1 MKFLRAAVPVA
12 LVALLVTFFVP
23 SPDAGRVIAASEA
36 STAKTETAVLAGG
49 CFWGMESV
57 FEHVRGV
64 TNVVSG
70 FSGGSKETAHYDD
83 VSEGDTGHAESVEI
97 TYDPA
102 RISYATLL
110 DVYFRVAHDPTE
122 LNAQGP
128 DSGTQYRSAIFY
140 ASPDQKRIA
149 EAKIA
154 ALTAQHVFPGA
165 DRHAGRPATR
175 FLSGGVLPP
184 ALRRPAP
191 ALSVHRHQRRA
202 ETRAAPRA
210 LPEARGL
217 GRSALAPGFAGELL
231 LDRFGAR
238 RVAAGAANVE
248 NVAAARR
255 RAVLG
260 ARRIARRDLA
270 ETREILAADRRFI
283 NHEASVPVRPGAQTM
298 NAPGRREA
306 S

>member
-1 MKFLRAAVPVA
+1 MKLLRAAVPVA
-12 LVALLVTFFVP
+12 LVALLATFFVP
-23 SPDAGRVIAASEA
+23 SPDAGRVIAAGEGSA
-36 STAKTETAVLAGG
+36 GKTDTAVLAGG

-140 ASPDQKRIA
+140 ASPEQKRVA
-149 EAKIA
+149 EAKVA
-154 ALTAQHVFPGA
+154 ALTAQHVFSAPIVTQIVPLRGFYPAESYHQHFAALHPLYPYIVINDAPKLVELRERFPKLA
-165 DRHAGRPATR
+165 D
-175 FLSGGVLPP
+175 
-184 ALRRPAP
+184 
-191 ALSVHRHQRRA
+191 
-202 ETRAAPRA
+202 
-210 LPEARGL
+210 
-217 GRSALAPGFAGELL
+217 
-231 LDRFGAR
+231 
-238 RVAAGAANVE
+238 
-248 NVAAARR
+248 
-255 RAVLG
+255 
-260 ARRIARRDLA
+260 
-270 ETREILAADRRFI
+270 
-283 NHEASVPVRPGAQTM
+283 
-298 NAPGRREA
+298 
-306 S
+306 

>member
-1 MKFLRAAVPVA
+1 MKLLRAAVPVA
-12 LVALLVTFFVP
+12 LVALLATFFVP
-23 SPDAGRVIAASEA
+23 SPDAGRVIAAGEGSA
-36 STAKTETAVLAGG
+36 GKTDTAVLAGG

-140 ASPDQKRIA
+140 ASPEQKRVA
-149 EAKIA
+149 EAKVA
-154 ALTAQHVFPGA
+154 ALTAQHIFSAPIVTQIVPLRGFYPAESYHQHFAALHPLYPYIVINDAPKLVELRERFPKLA
-165 DRHAGRPATR
+165 D
-175 FLSGGVLPP
+175 
-184 ALRRPAP
+184 
-191 ALSVHRHQRRA
+191 
-202 ETRAAPRA
+202 
-210 LPEARGL
+210 
-217 GRSALAPGFAGELL
+217 
-231 LDRFGAR
+231 
-238 RVAAGAANVE
+238 
-248 NVAAARR
+248 
-255 RAVLG
+255 
-260 ARRIARRDLA
+260 
-270 ETREILAADRRFI
+270 
-283 NHEASVPVRPGAQTM
+283 
-298 NAPGRREA
+298 
-306 S
+306 

>member
-154 ALTAQHVFPGA
+154 ALTAQHVFPAPIVTQVVPLRGFYPAESYHQHFAALHPLYPYIVINDAPKLVQLRERFPKLA
-165 DRHAGRPATR
+165 D
-175 FLSGGVLPP
+175 
-184 ALRRPAP
+184 
-191 ALSVHRHQRRA
+191 
-202 ETRAAPRA
+202 
-210 LPEARGL
+210 
-217 GRSALAPGFAGELL
+217 
-231 LDRFGAR
+231 
-238 RVAAGAANVE
+238 
-248 NVAAARR
+248 
-255 RAVLG
+255 
-260 ARRIARRDLA
+260 
-270 ETREILAADRRFI
+270 
-283 NHEASVPVRPGAQTM
+283 
-298 NAPGRREA
+298 
-306 S
+306 